1 MKNQKKT
8 KKENKVLI
16 AALGI
21 AAVTVAGSTF
31 AWFTSKD
38 EVTNRLSASASYNV
52 SVTEDFTPPEDWV
65 PGQTIKKEAGA
76 INTGNVDAFVRMWLT
91 GDMKLVNGAAGVV
104 HTGFDSSALTTVT
117 EAPYTTLKLTKKDA
131 SNNYYR
137 VLTDDE
143 RKALQTGELAYAAGE
158 YTYTKNQYDEGL
170 DYGDGTAYT
179 TGQGAVKLVDSDT
192 FTPKAGEAGLFI
204 FRRNYD
210 LVTATGNVD
219 PATAQFSG
227 YYFDG
232 TNYYALKTANDST
245 VAGGVANKG
254 KNVYIPELAGKS
266 GAAFNTALATVKVYT
281 AAESTLTNDN
291 LTWTYITPVSAAD
304 SPFNS
309 TNPYFAVSQTDGSN
323 TLKINIELANIDN
336 TGAAADKW
344 QRIGTGTTFYYTDD
358 VEAGGTSEILV
369 KNVQLDK
376 GTTQEDFL
384 AFDFDL
390 NVNLESIQVTKNNA
404 GNETA
409 DSVKDGWAA
418 TTGSAAAGASGA
430 ATAASDLALV
440 TWTATT

>member
-1 MKNQKKT
+1 MRKNNKKDRRIL
-8 KKENKVLI
+8 VGAI
-16 AALGI
+16 AVAG
-21 AAVTVAGSTF
+21 VTVAGSTF

-91 GDMKLVNGAAGVV
+91 GDMKLVKGDDGVV
-104 HTGFDSSALTTVT
+104 YTTFKTTPLTDVT

-143 RKALQTGELAYAAGE
+143 RKALQSGELAYAGAAYN
-158 YTYTKNQYDEGL
+158 YTTNQSESGT
-170 DYGDGTAYT
+170 DYGDKTAYT
-179 TGQGAVKLVDSDT
+179 TGQGAVKLVDSDS
-192 FTPKAGEAGLFI
+192 FTPGGAGLFI
-204 FRRNYD
+204 FRRTYD
-210 LVTATGNVD
+210 LVAATGNVD

-227 YYFDG
+227 YYYDG

-245 VAGGVANKG
+245 VSGGVANKG
-254 KNVYIPELAGKS
+254 KNVYISELAGQS
-266 GAAFNTALATVKVYT
+266 GTDFDTALADVNVYT
-281 AAESTLTNDN
+281 AKETTLANDD
-291 LTWTYITPVSAAD
+291 LTWTYNASPAAAT
-304 SPFNS
+304 SPFGT
-309 TNPYFAVSQTDGSN
+309 TNPYFAVSQRVGSN
-323 TLKINIELANIDN
+323 TLKINIELDNIGD
-336 TGAAADKW
+336 GSAADKW
-344 QRIGTGTTFYYTDD
+344 QRIGTGTSFYYTDD
-358 VEAGGTSEILV
+358 VEAGETSNILV

-418 TTGSAAAGASGA
+418 TTGSAAAGASGS
-430 ATAASDLALV
+430 ATPASDLALV